1 MPVLPESYKSY
12 KPHPNNATVNHLH
25 NLPGLY
31 PEKFKVY
38 IAPGNNQTTWKA
50 INDMSANISVAAVA
64 QNSRPQTNLSVINTP
79 YNRAPRSNGKGP
91 LNPIKHWRKQLMA
104 VAGSGSSKA
113 TVGQAMD
120 YPGGSVHL
128 DKVTDCSC
136 APVLTNYLIQYPV
149 DCSNCPVIHN
159 ALSNYQPVT
168 INNPQRI
175 TRPRS
180 SNTILKKNYYTT
192 GAAYLRSRVK
202 LYEQNQLLSAIPG
215 NTYANSEYLNVHDQP
230 PPGPGPGHFPSM
242 YVPPSNSLTG
252 SQAFNSTY
260 CISDPSACCS
270 TNLDGS
276 SCATRV
282 TYKPS
287 NITFS
292 VQGAVSS
299 GTRIL
304 DIKRRAIVTNNTN
317 FSQLNVNQEKIN
329 LSVNGKELPGSTP
342 IHYRGNTAAPYFIK
356 SKYQQIDECAPG
368 TKNSTHSKNR
378 IDGRMP
384 SGGTGIKTVCFPR
397 PKSPNIYSQ
406 D

>member
-1 MPVLPESYKSY
+1 M
-12 KPHPNNATVNHLH
+12 PNNATVNHLH
-25 NLPGLY
+25 NLPGLW
-31 PEKFKVY
+31 PNKFKVY
-38 IAPGNNQTTWKA
+38 IDPSNNQKTWKA
-50 INDMSANISVAAVA
+50 TNDLSANISVSAVA
-64 QNSRPQTNLSVINTP
+64 QYSRPQTNLSVNNG
-79 YNRAPRSNGKGP
+79 YDRAIRSNGIGP

-104 VAGSGSSKA
+104 ISGSASSKA
-113 TVGQAMD
+113 TVSQAID

-128 DKVTDCSC
+128 DKVQDCSC
-136 APVLTNYLIQYPV
+136 VPALTNYLVAQKPA
-149 DCSNCPVIHN
+149 DCSATCLTQGN
-159 ALSNYQPVT
+159 ALSNYQPVYL
-168 INNPQRI
+168 NNPQRI

-215 NTYANSEYLNVHDQP
+215 NTYAGNSPEYQSYQSPYDQP
-230 PPGPGPGHFPSM
+230 HPGAGPGHFPSM
-242 YVPPSNSLTG
+242 YVPPSNSLTRG

-276 SCATRV
+276 SCATYV

-304 DIKRRAIVTNNTN
+304 DIKRRAIVTNNVN
-317 FSQLNVNQEKIN
+317 FSNLNTNQEKKY
-329 LSVNGKELPGSTP
+329 LSVNGQELPGSTP
-342 IHYRGNTAAPYFIK
+342 MLYRGNTAAPYFIK
-356 SKYQQIDECAPG
+356 SKYQQIDECASG

-384 SGGTGIKTVCFPR
+384 SGGTGIKTVCFSI
-397 PKSPNIYSQ
+397 PKPIVTGSQ
-406 D
+406 